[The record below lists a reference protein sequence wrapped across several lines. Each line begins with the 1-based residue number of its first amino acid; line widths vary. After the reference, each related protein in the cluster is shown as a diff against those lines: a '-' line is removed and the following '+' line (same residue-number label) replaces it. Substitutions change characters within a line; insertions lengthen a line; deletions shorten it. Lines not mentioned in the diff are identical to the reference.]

1 MWAAHL
7 IKRKSWNIMESTFS
21 KTFKQVQSNS
31 WFQISLELKWLQWIK
46 MSSQRLF
53 FQGGDILRLWKER
66 CGCGSNCGFSRTKQG
81 AAKKKRISLVLIFPF
96 PRIFA
101 WMSHLKTIDAYP
113 FSDPPPLADHGNVL
127 AWRADPQSNHWRHQC
142 HPLIITTTKKI
153 DFTIIVKN
161 ILKKLFPNLT
171 INHHHQPF

>member
-1 MWAAHL
+1 MV
-7 IKRKSWNIMESTFS
+7 IMMISGDDYTGS
-21 KTFKQVQSNS
+21 KCHHNVY
-31 WFQISLELKWLQWIK
+31 
-46 MSSQRLF
+46 
-53 FQGGDILRLWKER
+53 
-66 CGCGSNCGFSRTKQG
+66 FSREAISCVCERRGVDVEAIVVFLEQNKVLP
-81 AAKKKRISLVLIFPF
+81 KKRISLVLIFPF

-113 FSDPPPLADHGNVL
+113 LSDPPPLADHGNIL
-127 AWRADPQSNHWRHQC
+127 AWRPDPQSNHWRHRC
-142 HPLIITTTKKI
+142 HQLIINTTKKI

>member
-1 MWAAHL
+1 MV
-7 IKRKSWNIMESTFS
+7 IMMISGDDYTGS
-21 KTFKQVQSNS
+21 KCHHNVY
-31 WFQISLELKWLQWIK
+31 
-46 MSSQRLF
+46 
-53 FQGGDILRLWKER
+53 
-66 CGCGSNCGFSRTKQG
+66 FSREAISCVCERRGVDVEAIVVFLEQNKVLP
-81 AAKKKRISLVLIFPF
+81 KKRISLVLIFPF

-113 FSDPPPLADHGNVL
+113 LSDPPPLADHGNVL
-127 AWRADPQSNHWRHQC
+127 AWRADPQSNHWRHRC
-142 HPLIITTTKKI
+142 HQLIINTTKKI